1 MLNHRFTNL
10 RSALLLLLATVLL
23 GLAGCGGGGGSSTP
37 DPEPTGG
44 DDGSS
49 SGGGD
54 SSSGGGSTDSGPDFS
69 DVDAS
74 FQAFIDDRTDFDGI
88 SYVLVDAEGI
98 MHQATFGDHTD
109 DTVVLLASTSKV
121 PAVMTLMALQE
132 DSHVDFSISE
142 PVSTYLAYD
151 GPYADRT
158 VEQMVSN
165 TSGIPGLRLLVGY
178 GSREGPTIE
187 DFNHL
192 CQFSAQPI
200 FDFEACGQTLVQNE
214 LPTSQP
220 AGSVYDYG
228 GSQWQIAGVAA
239 STVANATWNQL
250 VDQYL
255 GTPCDLEVFT
265 FGNPWESP
273 TSFTGSIDTLA
284 GMSNP
289 NIEGGAITN
298 MADYA
303 KLLQVHLN
311 GGFCGETKVLSED
324 SIASMQVDRG
334 GVVATNATPYGMGW
348 WIREDLPGVYTD
360 PGAFGAVSFI
370 DVNRGIGGYMAIDE
384 YGDEADSGA
393 PPGFF
398 IGQAIGAIQ
407 AAWDAAQ

>member
-132 DSHVDFSISE
+132 DNNVDFSMSE

-273 TSFTGSIDTLA
+273 TSFNGSVDTLA

-311 GGFCGETKVLSED
+311 GGFCGDTQVLSED

>member
-1 MLNHRFTNL
+1 MSTKVLDLPGAGLL
-10 RSALLLLLATVLL
+10 RPTFIVGCLAVLASC
-23 GLAGCGGGGGSSTP
+23 GGGGGGGGSSPAAPPVAVNPPT
-37 DPEPTGG
+37 PEPT
-44 DDGSS
+44 
-49 SGGGD
+49 
-54 SSSGGGSTDSGPDFS
+54 GPDFS
-69 DVDAS
+69 DLDNS
-74 FQAFIDDRTDFDGI
+74 FQAFIDSDPVFDGI
-88 SYVLVDAEGI
+88 SYVLVNSEGV
-98 MHQATFGDHTD
+98 MHTAVFGDHTE

-121 PAVMTLMALQE
+121 PAVMTIMALE
-132 DSHVDFSISE
+132 DDPNIEFSITA

-165 TSGIPGLRLLVGY
+165 TSGIPGLRLLPGY
-178 GSREGPTIE
+178 GSATGPTLE

-192 CQFSAQPI
+192 CQFGSQA
-200 FDFEACGQTLVQNE
+200 FFSFEGCGQTLIQNE
-214 LPTSQP
+214 LPTSRS

-228 GSQWQIAGVAA
+228 GSQWQIAGVTA

-255 GTPCDLEVFT
+255 GSPCDLEVFS

-273 TSFTGSIDTLA
+273 ESFTGAVDTLA
-284 GMSNP
+284 GVTNP
-289 NIEGGAITN
+289 NIEGGAVTN

-311 GGFCGETKVLSED
+311 GGFCGETRVLSEEA
-324 SIASMQVDRG
+324 IASMQADRG
-334 GVVATNATPYGMGW
+334 GLVTTNATPYGMGW
-348 WIREDLPGVYTD
+348 WIRTDLPGVFTN

-384 YGDEADSGA
+384 YGDDADSGA
-393 PPGFF
+393 PPEFF
-398 IGQAIGAIQ
+398 IGQAIPAIQ

>member
-1 MLNHRFTNL
+1 MRGHLKISVSAAL
-10 RSALLLLLATVLL
+10 RGA
-23 GLAGCGGGGGSSTP
+23 LAGSLLVLAACGGGGG
-37 DPEPTGG
+37 
-44 DDGSS
+44 
-49 SGGGD
+49 
-54 SSSGGGSTDSGPDFS
+54 GGSTPAPPVVVEPPPAPSGPDFS

-74 FQAFIDDRTDFDGI
+74 FQAFIDGTTDFDGI
-88 SYVLVDAEGI
+88 SYVLVDADGI
-98 MHQATFGDHTD
+98 IHQEVFGDHTD

-132 DSHVDFSISE
+132 DTNVEFSISE

-178 GSREGPTIE
+178 GSPTGPTQA

-200 FDFEACGQTLVQNE
+200 FEFEACGQTLVQNE
-214 LPTSQP
+214 LPTTQA

-228 GSQWQIAGVAA
+228 GSQWQIAGVTA

-255 GTPCDLEVFT
+255 GTPCGLEVFT

-273 TSFTGSIDTLA
+273 TSFTGSLDSLA
-284 GMSNP
+284 GTANP

-311 GGFCGETKVLSED
+311 GGFCGDTQVLSED
-324 SIASMQVDRG
+324 SITSMQVDRG

-348 WIREDLPGVYTD
+348 WIQTEIPGVLTD
-360 PGAFGAVSFI
+360 PGGRPSCP
-370 DVNRGIGGYMAIDE
+370 
-384 YGDEADSGA
+384 DEA
-393 PPGFF
+393 
-398 IGQAIGAIQ
+398 
-407 AAWDAAQ
+407 

>member
-1 MLNHRFTNL
+1 MPAKFKYRISIGIRGALGG
-10 RSALLLLLATVLL
+10 ALLALA
-23 GLAGCGGGGGSSTP
+23 ACGGGGG
-37 DPEPTGG
+37 
-44 DDGSS
+44 
-49 SGGGD
+49 
-54 SSSGGGSTDSGPDFS
+54 GGSTPAPPVVVEPPPAPSGPDFS

-74 FQAFIDDRTDFDGI
+74 FQAFIDGTADFDGI
-88 SYVLVDAEGI
+88 SYVLVDADGI
-98 MHQATFGDHTD
+98 IHQEVFGDHTE
-109 DTVVLLASTSKV
+109 DTIVLLASTSKV

-132 DSHVDFSISE
+132 DANVEFSISE

-165 TSGIPGLRLLVGY
+165 TSGIPGLRLLAGY
-178 GSREGPTIE
+178 GSPTGPTIE

-192 CQFSAQPI
+192 CQYSAQPI
-200 FDFEACGQTLVQNE
+200 FEFEACGQTLVQNE
-214 LPTSQP
+214 LPTSQA

-228 GSQWQIAGVAA
+228 GSQWQIAGVTA
-239 STVANATWNQL
+239 STVANSTWNQL

-255 GTPCDLEVFT
+255 GTPCGLEVFT

-273 TSFTGSIDTLA
+273 TSFTGSVDTLA
-284 GMSNP
+284 GTANP

-311 GGFCGETKVLSED
+311 GGFCGDTQVLSAD

-348 WIREDLPGVYTD
+348 WIRSDNPGVFTD

-384 YGDEADSGA
+384 YGDAADSGA

-398 IGQAIGAIQ
+398 IGQAIPAIQ
-407 AAWDAAQ
+407 AAWDAAR

>member
-1 MLNHRFTNL
+1 
-10 RSALLLLLATVLL
+10 V
-23 GLAGCGGGGGSSTP
+23 P
-37 DPEPTGG
+37 
-44 DDGSS
+44 
-49 SGGGD
+49 
-54 SSSGGGSTDSGPDFS
+54 SGPDFS

-74 FQAFIDDRTDFDGI
+74 FQAFIDGTADFDGI
-88 SYVLVDAEGI
+88 SYVLVDADGI
-98 MHQATFGDHTD
+98 IHQEVFGDHTE
-109 DTVVLLASTSKV
+109 DTIVLLASTSKV

-132 DSHVDFSISE
+132 DVNVEFSISE

-165 TSGIPGLRLLVGY
+165 TSGIPGLRLLGRY
-178 GSREGPTIE
+178 GSLTGATIE

-192 CQFSAQPI
+192 CQFSAQSI
-200 FDFEACGQTLVQNE
+200 FEFEACGQTLVQNE
-214 LPTSQP
+214 LPTTQT

-228 GSQWQIAGVAA
+228 GSQWQIAGVTA

-255 GTPCDLEVFT
+255 GTPCGLEVFT

-273 TSFTGSIDTLA
+273 TSFTGSVDTLDGTA
-284 GMSNP
+284 NP

-311 GGFCGETKVLSED
+311 GGFCGDTQILNED
-324 SIASMQVDRG
+324 SVASMQVDRG
-334 GVVATNATPYGMGW
+334 GVVAINATPYGMGW
-348 WIREDLPGVYTD
+348 WIQTELPGVLTD

-370 DVNRGIGGYMAIDE
+370 DVNRGIGGYMAINE
-384 YGDEADSGA
+384 YGDEVDSGA

-398 IGQAIGAIQ
+398 IGQAIPAIQ

>member
-1 MLNHRFTNL
+1 MRNHRFTNI

-49 SGGGD
+49 SSGGD

-69 DVDAS
+69 EVDAS
-74 FQAFIDDRTDFDGI
+74 FQAFIDDRADFDGI

-132 DSHVDFSISE
+132 DANVDFSMSE

-165 TSGIPGLRLLVGY
+165 TSGIPGLRLLLGY
-178 GSREGPTIE
+178 GSQTGPTKE

-200 FDFEACGQTLVQNE
+200 FDFEECGQTLVQNE

-228 GSQWQIAGVAA
+228 GSQWQIAGVTA

-273 TSFTGSIDTLA
+273 TSFTGSVDTLA

-311 GGFCGETKVLSED
+311 GGFCGDTQVLSED

-348 WIREDLPGVYTD
+348 WIREELPGVYTD

-384 YGDEADSGA
+384 YGDDADSGA

>member
-1 MLNHRFTNL
+1 MRNHRFTNN
-10 RSALLLLLATVLL
+10 RSAVLLLLATVFL
-23 GLAGCGGGGGSSTP
+23 GLAACGGGGGSSPTP
-37 DPEPTGG
+37 PPVVVDPPAPEPTA
-44 DDGSS
+44 
-49 SGGGD
+49 
-54 SSSGGGSTDSGPDFS
+54 PDFS

-88 SYVLVDAEGI
+88 SYVLVNAEGI

-132 DSHVDFSISE
+132 DANVDFSMSE

-151 GPYADRT
+151 GPYANRT

-165 TSGIPGLRLLVGY
+165 TSGIPGLRLLAGY
-178 GSREGPTIE
+178 GSSTGPTIE

-192 CQFSAQPI
+192 CQFSAQA
-200 FDFEACGQTLVQNE
+200 FFNFEACGQTLVQNE
-214 LPTSQP
+214 LPTTQP

-228 GSQWQIAGVAA
+228 GSQWQIAGVTA

-255 GTPCDLEVFT
+255 GTPCGLEVFT

-273 TSFTGSIDTLA
+273 TSFTGSVDTLA

-289 NIEGGAITN
+289 NVEGGAITN

-311 GGFCGETKVLSED
+311 GGLCGDTQVLSED
-324 SIASMQVDRG
+324 SIASMQTDRG
-334 GVVATNATPYGMGW
+334 GVVSINATPYGMGW
-348 WIREDLPGVYTD
+348 WIREDLPGVFTD

-370 DVNRGIGGYMAIDE
+370 DINRGIGGYMAIDE

-398 IGQAIGAIQ
+398 IGQAIPAIQ

>member
-1 MLNHRFTNL
+1 M
-10 RSALLLLLATVLL
+10 AA
-23 GLAGCGGGGGSSTP
+23 AGCGGGGG
-37 DPEPTGG
+37 
-44 DDGSS
+44 
-49 SGGGD
+49 
-54 SSSGGGSTDSGPDFS
+54 GGSTPAPPVVVEPPPAPSGPDFS

-74 FQAFIDDRTDFDGI
+74 FQAFIDGTADFDGI
-88 SYVLVDAEGI
+88 SYVLVDADGI
-98 MHQATFGDHTD
+98 IHQEVFGDHTE

-132 DSHVDFSISE
+132 DINVEFSISE

-151 GPYADRT
+151 GPYTDRT

-165 TSGIPGLRLLVGY
+165 TSGIPGLRLLGGY
-178 GSREGPTIE
+178 GSTTGPTLE

-192 CQFSAQPI
+192 CQFSAQAI
-200 FDFEACGQTLVQNE
+200 FEFEACGQTLVQNE
-214 LPTSQP
+214 LPTTQG

-228 GSQWQIAGVAA
+228 GSQWQIAGVTA

-255 GTPCDLEVFT
+255 GTPCGLEVFT

-273 TSFTGSIDTLA
+273 TSFSGSVDSLA
-284 GMSNP
+284 GTANP

-311 GGFCGETKVLSED
+311 GGFCGDTQVLSED

-348 WIREDLPGVYTD
+348 WIQTEIPGVLTD

-384 YGDEADSGA
+384 YGDDADSRA

-398 IGQAIGAIQ
+398 IEQAIPAIQ

>member
-132 DSHVDFSISE
+132 DNNVDFSMSE

-228 GSQWQIAGVAA
+228 GSQWQIAGVTA

-311 GGFCGETKVLSED
+311 GGFCGDTKVLSED

>member
-132 DSHVDFSISE
+132 DNNVDFSMSE

-311 GGFCGETKVLSED
+311 GGFCGDTKVLSED

>member
-1 MLNHRFTNL
+1 MRNHRFTNN
-10 RSALLLLLATVLL
+10 RSAVLLLLATVFL
-23 GLAGCGGGGGSSTP
+23 GLAACGGGGGSSPTP
-37 DPEPTGG
+37 PPVVVDPPAPEPTA
-44 DDGSS
+44 
-49 SGGGD
+49 
-54 SSSGGGSTDSGPDFS
+54 PDFS

-74 FQAFIDDRTDFDGI
+74 FQGFIDDRTDFDGI
-88 SYVLVDAEGI
+88 SYVLVNAEGI

-132 DSHVDFSISE
+132 DANVDFSMSE

-151 GPYADRT
+151 GPYANRT

-165 TSGIPGLRLLVGY
+165 TSGIPGLRLLAGY
-178 GSREGPTIE
+178 GSSTGPTIE

-192 CQFSAQPI
+192 CQFSAQA
-200 FDFEACGQTLVQNE
+200 FFNFEACGQTLVQNE
-214 LPTSQP
+214 LPTTQP

-228 GSQWQIAGVAA
+228 GSQWQIAGVTA

-255 GTPCDLEVFT
+255 GTPCGLEVFT

-273 TSFTGSIDTLA
+273 TSFTGSVDTLA

-289 NIEGGAITN
+289 NVEGGAITN

-311 GGFCGETKVLSED
+311 GGLCGDTQVLSAD
-324 SIASMQVDRG
+324 SIASMQTDRG
-334 GVVATNATPYGMGW
+334 GVVSINATPYGMGW
-348 WIREDLPGVYTD
+348 WIREDLPGVFTD

-370 DVNRGIGGYMAIDE
+370 DINRGIGGYMAIDE

-398 IGQAIGAIQ
+398 IGQAIPAIQ

>member
-1 MLNHRFTNL
+1 MRNHRFTNN
-10 RSALLLLLATVLL
+10 RSAVLLLLATVFL
-23 GLAGCGGGGGSSTP
+23 GLAACGGGGGSSPTP
-37 DPEPTGG
+37 PPVVVDPPAPEPTA
-44 DDGSS
+44 
-49 SGGGD
+49 
-54 SSSGGGSTDSGPDFS
+54 PDFS

-88 SYVLVDAEGI
+88 SYVLVNAEGI

-132 DSHVDFSISE
+132 DANVDFSMSE

-165 TSGIPGLRLLVGY
+165 TSGIPGLRLLAGY
-178 GSREGPTIE
+178 GSSTGPTIE

-192 CQFSAQPI
+192 CQFSAQA
-200 FDFEACGQTLVQNE
+200 FFNFEACGQTLVQNE
-214 LPTSQP
+214 LPTTQP

-228 GSQWQIAGVAA
+228 GSQWQIAGVTA

-255 GTPCDLEVFT
+255 GTPCGLEVFT

-273 TSFTGSIDTLA
+273 TSFTGSVDTLA

-289 NIEGGAITN
+289 NVEGGAITN

-311 GGFCGETKVLSED
+311 GGLCGDTQVLSED
-324 SIASMQVDRG
+324 SIASMQTDRG
-334 GVVATNATPYGMGW
+334 GVVSINATPYGMGW
-348 WIREDLPGVYTD
+348 WIREDLPGVFTD

-370 DVNRGIGGYMAIDE
+370 DINRGIGGYMAIDE

-398 IGQAIGAIQ
+398 IGQAIPAIQ
-407 AAWDAAQ
+407 AAWDGAQ

>member
-1 MLNHRFTNL
+1 
-10 RSALLLLLATVLL
+10 V
-23 GLAGCGGGGGSSTP
+23 P
-37 DPEPTGG
+37 
-44 DDGSS
+44 
-49 SGGGD
+49 
-54 SSSGGGSTDSGPDFS
+54 SGPDFS

-74 FQAFIDDRTDFDGI
+74 FQAFIDGTADFDGI
-88 SYVLVDAEGI
+88 SYVLVDADGI
-98 MHQATFGDHTD
+98 IHQEVFGDHTE
-109 DTVVLLASTSKV
+109 DTIVLLASTSKV

-132 DSHVDFSISE
+132 DANVEFSISE
-142 PVSTYLAYD
+142 PVNTYLAYD

-165 TSGIPGLRLLVGY
+165 TSGIPGLRLLPAY
-178 GSREGPTIE
+178 GSPTGPTME

-192 CQFSAQPI
+192 CQFSAQSI
-200 FDFEACGQTLVQNE
+200 FEFEACGQTLVQNE
-214 LPTSQP
+214 LPTTQA

-228 GSQWQIAGVAA
+228 GSQWQIAGVTA

-255 GTPCDLEVFT
+255 GTPCGLEVFT

-273 TSFTGSIDTLA
+273 TSFTGSVDSLA
-284 GMSNP
+284 GTANP

-311 GGFCGETKVLSED
+311 GGFCGDTQILRED

-334 GVVATNATPYGMGW
+334 GVVAINATPYGMGW
-348 WIREDLPGVYTD
+348 WIQTELPGVLTD

-398 IGQAIGAIQ
+398 IGQAIPAIQ

>member
-1 MLNHRFTNL
+1 MRNHRFTNN
-10 RSALLLLLATVLL
+10 RSAVLLLATVFL
-23 GLAGCGGGGGSSTP
+23 GLAACGGGGGSSPTP
-37 DPEPTGG
+37 PPVVVDPPAPEPTA
-44 DDGSS
+44 
-49 SGGGD
+49 
-54 SSSGGGSTDSGPDFS
+54 PDFS

-74 FQAFIDDRTDFDGI
+74 FQGFIDDRTDFDGI
-88 SYVLVDAEGI
+88 SYVLVNAEGI

-132 DSHVDFSISE
+132 DANVDFSMSE

-151 GPYADRT
+151 GPYANRT

-165 TSGIPGLRLLVGY
+165 TSGIPGLRLLAGY
-178 GSREGPTIE
+178 GSSTGPTIE

-192 CQFSAQPI
+192 CQFSAQA
-200 FDFEACGQTLVQNE
+200 FFNFEACGQTLVQNE
-214 LPTSQP
+214 LPTTQP

-228 GSQWQIAGVAA
+228 GSQWQIAGVTA

-255 GTPCDLEVFT
+255 VTPCGLEVFT

-273 TSFTGSIDTLA
+273 TSFTGSVDTLA

-289 NIEGGAITN
+289 NVEGGAITN

-311 GGFCGETKVLSED
+311 GGLCGDTQVLSED
-324 SIASMQVDRG
+324 SIASMQTDRG
-334 GVVATNATPYGMGW
+334 GVVSINATPYGMGW
-348 WIREDLPGVYTD
+348 WIREDLPGVFTD

-370 DVNRGIGGYMAIDE
+370 DINRGIGGYMAIDE

-398 IGQAIGAIQ
+398 IGQAIPAIQ

>member
-1 MLNHRFTNL
+1 MPTKFKHRISTGIRGAL
-10 RSALLLLLATVLL
+10 VGALLVLA
-23 GLAGCGGGGGSSTP
+23 ACGGGGG
-37 DPEPTGG
+37 
-44 DDGSS
+44 
-49 SGGGD
+49 
-54 SSSGGGSTDSGPDFS
+54 GGSTPAPPVVVEPPPAPSGPDFS

-74 FQAFIDDRTDFDGI
+74 FQAFIDGTADFDGI
-88 SYVLVDAEGI
+88 SYVLVDADGI
-98 MHQATFGDHTD
+98 IHQEVFGDHTE

-132 DSHVDFSISE
+132 DANVEFSISE
-142 PVSTYLAYD
+142 PVSTYLPYD

-165 TSGIPGLRLLVGY
+165 TSGIPGLRLLPAY
-178 GSREGPTIE
+178 GSPTGPTIE

-192 CQFSAQPI
+192 CQYSAQPI
-200 FDFEACGQTLVQNE
+200 FEFETCGQTLVQNE
-214 LPTSQP
+214 LPTSQA

-228 GSQWQIAGVAA
+228 GSQWQIAGVTA

-255 GTPCDLEVFT
+255 GTPCGLEVFT

-273 TSFTGSIDTLA
+273 TSFTGSVDSLA
-284 GMSNP
+284 GTANP

-311 GGFCGETKVLSED
+311 GGFCGDTQVLSED
-324 SIASMQVDRG
+324 AIASMQVDRG

-348 WIREDLPGVYTD
+348 WIRSDNPGVFTD

-384 YGDEADSGA
+384 YGDAADSGA

-398 IGQAIGAIQ
+398 IGQAIPAIQ

>member
-1 MLNHRFTNL
+1 MSNHRVTNI
-10 RSALLLLLATVLL
+10 RGAVLLLLATVFLV
-23 GLAGCGGGGGSSTP
+23 LAGCGGGGGGSSPTP
-37 DPEPTGG
+37 PPVVVDPPAPEPT
-44 DDGSS
+44 
-49 SGGGD
+49 
-54 SSSGGGSTDSGPDFS
+54 GPDFS

-132 DSHVDFSISE
+132 DANVDFSMSE

-228 GSQWQIAGVAA
+228 GSQWQIAGVTA

-250 VDQYL
+250 VDKYL
-255 GTPCDLEVFT
+255 GAPCGLEVFT

-273 TSFTGSIDTLA
+273 TSFTGSVDTLA

-311 GGFCGETKVLSED
+311 GGFCGDTQVLSED

-384 YGDEADSGA
+384 YGDDADSGA
-393 PPGFF
+393 PPSFF

>member
-1 MLNHRFTNL
+1 MSNHVFAYRRITSICFLFT
-10 RSALLLLLATVLL
+10 ALFT
-23 GLAGCGGGGGSSTP
+23 LAGCGGGGG
-37 DPEPTGG
+37 
-44 DDGSS
+44 
-49 SGGGD
+49 
-54 SSSGGGSTDSGPDFS
+54 GGSNPTPPPVVVDPPPPAPTAPDFS
-69 DVDAS
+69 EVDAS
-74 FQAFIDDRTDFDGI
+74 FQAFIDERTDFDGI
-88 SYVLVDAEGI
+88 SYVLVDADGI
-98 MHQATFGDHTD
+98 IHQEVFGDHTD

-132 DSHVDFSISE
+132 DANVDFSMSE

-165 TSGIPGLRLLVGY
+165 TSGIPGLRLLAGY
-178 GSREGPTIE
+178 GSATGPTIE

-192 CQFSAQPI
+192 CQFSAQA
-200 FDFEACGQTLVQNE
+200 FFNFEACGQTLVQNE
-214 LPTSQP
+214 LPTTQP

-228 GSQWQIAGVAA
+228 GSQWQIAGVTA

-255 GTPCDLEVFT
+255 VTPCGLEVFT

-273 TSFTGSIDTLA
+273 TSFTGSVDTLA
-284 GMSNP
+284 GTSNP
-289 NIEGGAITN
+289 NVEGGAITN

-311 GGFCGETKVLSED
+311 GGLCGDTQVLSED
-324 SIASMQVDRG
+324 SIASMQTDRG

-348 WIREDLPGVYTD
+348 WIQEDLPGVFTD

-370 DVNRGIGGYMAIDE
+370 DINRGIGGYMAIDE

-393 PPGFF
+393 PPSFF
-398 IGQAIGAIQ
+398 IAQAIPAIQ

>member
-1 MLNHRFTNL
+1 MPNHRFTNL
-10 RSALLLLLATVLL
+10 RSAVLLLLTTVFLVL
-23 GLAGCGGGGGSSTP
+23 GGCGGGGGSSTP
-37 DPEPTGG
+37 DPEPTGS
-44 DDGSS
+44 DGGS

-109 DTVVLLASTSKV
+109 DTVVLLASPSKV
-121 PAVMTLMALQE
+121 PSVMTLMALQE
-132 DSHVDFSISE
+132 DSNVDFSISE

-273 TSFTGSIDTLA
+273 TSFTGSVDTLA

-311 GGFCGETKVLSED
+311 GGFCGDTKVLSED